1 MLFFPNPEGKWERK
15 ENGENKLRKRGKAK
29 RRIDGR
35 ERRSI
40 KLERRAKPKAA
51 EGVKIEGKISMK
63 GVVVKKQRRDEKV
76 EDLVVDQR
84 RGVQE
89 GKILRWKE

>member
-1 MLFFPNPEGKWERK
+1 M
-15 ENGENKLRKRGKAK
+15 
-29 RRIDGR
+29 
-35 ERRSI
+35 
-40 KLERRAKPKAA
+40 
-51 EGVKIEGKISMK
+51 KIEGKISMK